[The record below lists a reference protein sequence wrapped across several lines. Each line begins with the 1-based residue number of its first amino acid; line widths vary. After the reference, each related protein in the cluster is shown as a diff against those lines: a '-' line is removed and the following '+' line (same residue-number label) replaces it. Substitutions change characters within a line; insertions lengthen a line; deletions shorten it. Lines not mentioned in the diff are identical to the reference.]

1 MAALQAINSEEE
13 SLLSEEQSHSENLES
28 LKQSERECF
37 DALGDTIL
45 ASHEKERA
53 QSEKMKYYFRFGSV
67 VGAIVGFAG
76 SNFFLRREVRTH
88 QRLQVEKIESVEQ
101 TLRQLVLQCDPS
113 SATTTTEDSTVEL
126 RTLILEE
133 GEKQTT
139 LLGDIRNKM
148 ALCNT
153 EDTVDNSTLV
163 LGTGAAIF
171 ALSFAIF
178 AAIAA
183 LNGGR

>member
-1 MAALQAINSEEE
+1 M
-13 SLLSEEQSHSENLES
+13 
-28 LKQSERECF
+28 
-37 DALGDTIL
+37 
-45 ASHEKERA
+45 
-53 QSEKMKYYFRFGSV
+53 
-67 VGAIVGFAG
+67 
-76 SNFFLRREVRTH
+76 
-88 QRLQVEKIESVEQ
+88 EKIESVEQ
-101 TLRQLVLQCDPS
+101 TLRQLVLQYDPS

-139 LLGDIRNKM
+139 LLGDIKNRM

-163 LGTGAAIF
+163 LGTGAALF

-183 LNGGR
+183 LVDDNFLGEIILSVRMRKHSALGEIF

>member
-28 LKQSERECF
+28 LKQSERERF

-53 QSEKMKYYFRFGSV
+53 QSEKMKYYSRLGSV

-76 SNFFLRREVRTH
+76 SNFFLWREVRTH

-113 SATTTTEDSTVEL
+113 SATT
-126 RTLILEE
+126 IYY
-133 GEKQTT
+133 
-139 LLGDIRNKM
+139 
-148 ALCNT
+148 
-153 EDTVDNSTLV
+153 
-163 LGTGAAIF
+163 
-171 ALSFAIF
+171 
-178 AAIAA
+178 
-183 LNGGR
+183 